1 MDKTELNDA
10 YISWREGLLQAMYPR
25 LNPMQR
31 LAVRQTEGPLLVLA
45 GAGSGKTTVLT
56 RRVAHII
63 QYGDC
68 FDDSAPPFLHT
79 KAEAEEMINAAA
91 KSKEPG
97 LLPEPYYSQL
107 ADRGAHP
114 GSILAITF
122 TNKAA
127 KEMKE
132 RIFAL
137 LGNAAQA
144 IWVSTFHSTCVR
156 ILRRDAERI
165 GYTKSFVIYD
175 DTDQLTVIKDCLKA
189 LNYNEKY
196 FPPKEVRSAIGKLK
210 DALKSPQDYAKEVR
224 GQFREEQMARL
235 YARYE
240 ESLKKNNAMDF
251 DDLLNKT
258 LELFY
263 LAPDVLDDYR
273 CKFKYVMVDEY
284 QDTNFAQYML
294 IKLISD
300 KHRNLCVVGDDDQSI
315 YRWRGADIRNI
326 LDFEKDFPNTRVVK
340 LEENYRSQGNI
351 LEAANEVIRNNRGRK
366 EKRLWT
372 QKDAGEAIR
381 LFKVMDE
388 RMEAELICKEIKA
401 HISQRGRAGD
411 CAVLYRMNAQSRA
424 LEEAMV
430 QYGIPYSIYGG
441 LRFYD
446 RKEIKDILSYLRLVD
461 NPADDVSLR
470 RIINIPRRGIGD
482 MTVAQLTEAA
492 ARTGESIFGILLEP
506 ELHPGLSPRVLSK
519 VQEFTGL
526 VSRLIAMK
534 EIQPLADFVRNLLLE
549 TGYQASLEAEKTV
562 EAEGRLENILE
573 LITAAQE
580 FEDMNPEGTLTDFLQ
595 NIALVSDIDRLEEGQ
610 SVLTMMTLHSAKGL
624 EFPIVFLTGL
634 EEGLFPH
641 SRAFESEEELEEERR
656 LCYVGITRAQRQ
668 LYLTHTMH
676 RTLYGNVRS
685 NLPSRFLREIPKHLL
700 ATDSPRSAGAAKTSF
715 SPASSP
721 RQSGAPINRF
731 GIGAGKVTAEAAA
744 GSGEAP
750 RFGLGEKV
758 YHTNFGNGTVVAV
771 EGEGSNRTVKVA
783 FIQGGIRSFL
793 ADLAP
798 LKRI

>member
-1 MDKTELNDA
+1 MNKTDTKDSFLR
-10 YISWREGLLQAMYPR
+10 WREELLQAMYPR

-31 LAVRQTEGPLLVLA
+31 LAVRRTEGPLLVLA

-63 QYGDC
+63 QYGDR

-79 KAEAEEMINAAA
+79 EAEAEEMIKAAGA
-91 KSKEPG
+91 SPTPG
-97 LLPEPYYSQL
+97 LLPEPWCSKL
-107 ADRGAHP
+107 EGRGAYP

-137 LGNAAQA
+137 LGDTAQA
-144 IWVSTFHSTCVR
+144 VWVSTFHSACVR

-165 GYTKSFVIYD
+165 GYTRSFVIYD
-175 DTDQLTVIKDCLKA
+175 DTDQLTVIKDCLKV
-189 LNYNEKY
+189 LNFNEKY
-196 FPPKEVRSAIGKLK
+196 FPPKEVRAAIGRLK
-210 DALKSPQDYAKEVR
+210 DALKSPQDYAREVH

-263 LAPDVLDDYR
+263 LAPDVLEYYR
-273 CKFKYVMVDEY
+273 SKFRYVLVDEY

-326 LDFEKDFPNTRVVK
+326 LEFEKDFPNTRVVK

-351 LEAANEVIRNNRGRK
+351 LEAANEVIRNNLGRK

-372 QKDAGEAIR
+372 QKDAGEPIR
-381 LFKVMDE
+381 LFKAMDE
-388 RMEAELICKEIKA
+388 RMEAELICMEIKA
-401 HISQRGRAGD
+401 HIARGGRAGD
-411 CAVLYRMNAQSRA
+411 CAVLYRMNAQSRS

-482 MTVAQLTEAA
+482 TTVAQLTDAGTQ
-492 ARTGESIFGILLEP
+492 TGESIFSILLEP
-506 ELHPGLSPRVLSK
+506 EAHPILSSRILSK
-519 VQEFTGL
+519 VQEFTAL
-526 VSRLIAMK
+526 ISRLIAMK
-534 EIQPLADFVRNLLLE
+534 EILPLAEFVRRLLLE

-573 LITAAQE
+573 LISAAQA

-676 RTLYGNVRS
+676 RTLYGNTRS

-700 ATDSPRSAGAAKTSF
+700 AADMPRSAGAVKTPL
-715 SPASSP
+715 SPAPSP
-721 RQSGAPINRF
+721 QQSGTPINRF
-731 GIGAGKVTAEAAA
+731 GIGAGRGTAEAAA

-750 RFGLGEKV
+750 RFALGEKV
-758 YHTNFGNGTVVAV
+758 YHSKFGNGTVVAA